1 MMVNTSAA
9 EKFPRS
15 LLCEI
20 LRLNPAQAFGNQN
33 AWSPLAWRMSRR
45 SMPSG
50 LTRGWYPVRR
60 QGHAMHRGTR
70 CPVDLLDDVQ
80 LAKQR
85 QLIGLTQN
93 GSILSNPSSVSINCT
108 RTFPATRSRSS
119 CLTGL
124 IWATIRK
131 TIPRR
136 NSTSSTASQSD
147 GSPTIS
153 QRQRPQ
159 KNERELVT
167 PENIG
172 ERNEICFGDCRRYG
186 HLCSSACERGRNWS
200 RCRTGWRNRR
210 RRA

>member
-85 QLIGLTQN
+85 QLIGLTQKR
-93 GSILSNPSSVSINCT
+93 SIS
-108 RTFPATRSRSS
+108 RTHTNAT
-119 CLTGL
+119 T
-124 IWATIRK
+124 
-131 TIPRR
+131 
-136 NSTSSTASQSD
+136 N
-147 GSPTIS
+147 
-153 QRQRPQ
+153 
-159 KNERELVT
+159 
-167 PENIG
+167 
-172 ERNEICFGDCRRYG
+172 
-186 HLCSSACERGRNWS
+186 
-200 RCRTGWRNRR
+200 
-210 RRA
+210 